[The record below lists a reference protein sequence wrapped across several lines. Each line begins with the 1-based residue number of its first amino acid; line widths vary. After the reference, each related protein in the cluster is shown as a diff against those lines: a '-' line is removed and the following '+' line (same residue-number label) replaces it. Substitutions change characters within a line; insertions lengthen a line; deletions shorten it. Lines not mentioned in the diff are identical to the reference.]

1 MDVPISAQ
9 VRSLLEFSIE
19 VLVIGGGLPSVFL
32 QRPAWMRELRRRY
45 SWRVLLS
52 ARPPFSKRWRWV
64 GKALLVLGLL
74 VTALLWYFGPPEQR
88 VFYQRAFWFVLI
100 LAVLTV
106 VFIFM
111 RRWDTLTA
119 GPVVLGLIVLWHI
132 FLAADWPY
140 STLLCDWLG
149 WAPTNCF
156 YVSLVLGL
164 LLVARL
170 WYQVYMTSFPQVAH
184 RIYWIAHYLYSSK
197 REKEEKK
204 KKKKDRFRD
213 EPLRGGWNKVM
224 ARLAVPF
231 FSWKWVQMLYP
242 HVLESW
248 KANALRDLGRLGANT
263 QTPQETALVLQALE
277 QLAKHIPVYTHGV
290 NAPMVQMAEATS
302 QTLWPLEASDREAFS
317 KAIQVFRTLF
327 RRWVRLVHEREHP
340 AEAASQALNTE
351 SPLLPHITRLGYAI
365 LDREDAFSLLGEF
378 LKIFST
384 NDNPEENHFEARAL
398 FVLGLRALQQKQWD
412 ALLHLVNKL
421 REYAR
426 CVPENAEHI
435 RTPIPGLEDVLSEC
449 EGTFWLLGL
458 LAMIVVEYPGARPW
472 VRRHLSPLFDL
483 KDEEEATILCK
494 MLVKAED
501 FFTSI
506 TLEPE
511 VARAVCAF
519 PEALGVACEGCDGD

>member
-52 ARPPFSKRWRWV
+52 AHPPFSKRWRWFF
-64 GKALLVLGLL
+64 KALLVLAFVG
-74 VTALLWYFGPPEQR
+74 VLLWRSVAPSIWSQ
-88 VFYQRAFWFVLI
+88 VAFWFVLI
-100 LAVLTV
+100 VAVFTV
-106 VFIFM
+106 IVIGM
-111 RRWDTLTA
+111 HWWDTLTA
-119 GPVVLGLIVLWHI
+119 GPVLLGLIVLWHI
-132 FLAADWPY
+132 LLAADWPY
-140 STLLCDWLG
+140 RTILCDWLG

-156 YVSLVLGL
+156 YASLVLGL

-170 WYQVYMTSFPQVAH
+170 WYLVYMTSFPQVAH
-184 RIYWIAHYLYSSK
+184 RIYWVAHYLYPS
-197 REKEEKK
+197 EDEE

-213 EPLRGGWNKVM
+213 EPLRGGWNKWM
-224 ARLAVPF
+224 ARLAVWF
-231 FSWKWVQMLYP
+231 FSWKWVQKAYP

-263 QTPQETALVLQALE
+263 QTPQETGLVLQALS
-277 QLAKHIPVYTHGV
+277 QLAQSIPVYTHGV

-317 KAIQVFRTLF
+317 KAIRVFRTLF
-327 RRWVRLVHEREHP
+327 RRWVRLVHEHENP
-340 AEAASQALNTE
+340 EEAASQALNTE

-365 LDREDAFSLLGEF
+365 LDREDAFSLLSEF

-384 NDNPEENHFEARAL
+384 DDNPEENHFEARAL
-398 FVLGLRALQQKQWD
+398 FLLGLRALQQKQWD

-426 CVPENAEHI
+426 CVPENAGRI
-435 RTPIPGLEDVLSEC
+435 RTPIPDVPFWIPVLEDVLSEC
-449 EGTFWLLGL
+449 ETTFWLLGL

-472 VRRHLSPLFDL
+472 VRRYLSTLFDL
-483 KDEEEATILCK
+483 EDEEEAAILCM
-494 MLVKAED
+494 MLAKAED

-519 PEALGVACEGCDGD
+519 PEALGVACSTCDAA